1 MEKKCSRMA
10 LLFNNYFLINLNSL
24 NYRENARFDWLIYN
38 TPHFHFLWG
47 NAQFA
52 QNSNRVK
59 ISQNASKSTSI
70 TENRSLQNGLSKH
83 WKQFDSKC
91 QQEWI
96 KFDPRVKWTFW
107 TVQLLTK
114 DPKTLVVFSVA
125 MDITILF
132 SCTSFWMF
140 MAVTARDS
148 DLSHVKLLERTS
160 LQVLCRAVMS
170 RAVCCSVKDFV
181 RCGDQRLPLCG
192 ASVPLLYTSIQP

>member
-1 MEKKCSRMA
+1 MVR
-10 LLFNNYFLINLNSL
+10 LL
-24 NYRENARFDWLIYN
+24 
-38 TPHFHFLWG
+38 
-47 NAQFA
+47 
-52 QNSNRVK
+52 K
-59 ISQNASKSTSI
+59 
-70 TENRSLQNGLSKH
+70 
-83 WKQFDSKC
+83 
-91 QQEWI
+91 
-96 KFDPRVKWTFW
+96 
-107 TVQLLTK
+107 K
-114 DPKTLVVFSVA
+114 DPKPLVVFSVA
-125 MDITILF
+125 VDTMMLF